1 MVNTTKIKK
10 EKRADSIRLYLKC
23 QLTNAM
29 RYEQIEKFDFEHIIV
44 NTQKNE
50 LYEQKMDKAT
60 THFLQQIIKFG
71 NRKLYYQKVSYDASV
86 FNTFWNIN
94 T

>member
-1 MVNTTKIKK
+1 MVNTTI
-10 EKRADSIRLYLKC
+10 KRADSIRLYLKC

-60 THFLQQIIKFG
+60 THFSQQIIKIW
-71 NRKLYYQKVSYDASV
+71 KQKIVLPKS
-86 FNTFWNIN
+86 IL
-94 T
+94 

>member
-50 LYEQKMDKAT
+50 LYEQKLDKAT
-60 THFLQQIIKFG
+60 THFLQQIIKIW
-71 NRKLYYQKVSYDASV
+71 KQKIVLPKS
-86 FNTFWNIN
+86 IL
-94 T
+94 

>member
-1 MVNTTKIKK
+1 MVNTTI
-10 EKRADSIRLYLKC
+10 KRADSIRLYLKC

-50 LYEQKMDKAT
+50 LYEQKLT
-60 THFLQQIIKFG
+60 RPQPISHYNIIIIWK
-71 NRKLYYQKVSYDASV
+71 QKIVLPKS
-86 FNTFWNIN
+86 IL
-94 T
+94 

>member
-1 MVNTTKIKK
+1 MVNTTKK
-10 EKRADSIRLYLKC
+10 KRADSIRLYLKC

-50 LYEQKMDKAT
+50 LYERKMDKAT
-60 THFLQQIIKFG
+60 THFLQQIIKIW
-71 NRKLYYQKVSYDASV
+71 KQKIVLPKS
-86 FNTFWNIN
+86 IL
-94 T
+94 